1 MAEQSFDGPPPTT
14 PAGGRAAPHDAPAGA
29 RTTAPL
35 LLPGLLPLRPVPG
48 QVTEQGRRATP
59 SEALAHAC
67 YMGDRD
73 LIGRHAFEVILGAR
87 GTTTLTHS
95 PVGPWLALAASR
107 IPDPES
113 VTDIHSGWTD
123 LLARELDVVCVEA
136 YAHGIDSGADLDA
149 AIRVIWSAAFLAE
162 MHDVG
167 GVCEL
172 IDALVDAEIVWV
184 ARKVA
189 QACHDHNGRYNEV
202 SHLIKALG
210 CHAATDTRGFTGWNL
225 HGAIEGIRWSA
236 RPDAPA
242 AVLCPT
248 AARLRRLGGP
258 HLTTA
263 RDYGWAAVLDAP
275 ADDFP
280 LNGLA
285 AIARDMG
292 DTATRDMVDG
302 LLASNPVARTQ
313 ATAAPRQ
320 HLLPGLRRQFAER
333 WKGPE

>member
-1 MAEQSFDGPPPTT
+1 MTT
-14 PAGGRAAPHDAPAGA
+14 PL
-29 RTTAPL
+29 T
-35 LLPGLLPLRPVPG
+35 LPGLLPLRPVPG
-48 QVTEQGRRATP
+48 SVTDQGRQAAP
-59 SEALAHAC
+59 PEALAHAC
-67 YMGDRD
+67 YTGDRD
-73 LIGRHAFEVILGAR
+73 LIGRHAFDVILGTS
-87 GTTTLTHS
+87 GTTTAHHS

-107 IPDPES
+107 VPDPDS
-113 VTDIHSGWTD
+113 VTDIHAGWTD
-123 LLARELDVVCVEA
+123 LLTRELDVVCVEA

-149 AIRVIWSAAFLAE
+149 AIRAIWSAAFLVE
-162 MHDVG
+162 MHDFG
-167 GVCEL
+167 GVCDL
-172 IDALVDAEIVWV
+172 IDALVRAEIVWV

-189 QACHDHNGRYNEV
+189 QACHDHNGRYNEI

-210 CHAATDTRGFTGWNL
+210 YHAATDTRGFTGWNV
-225 HGAIEGIRWSA
+225 HGAFEGIRWSA

-263 RDYGWAAVLDAP
+263 RDYGTAAVLDAP

-280 LNGLA
+280 LNGLG

-302 LLASNPVARTQ
+302 LLASNSFARMH
-313 ATAAPRQ
+313 ATAAARQ
-320 HLLPGLRRQFAER
+320 HRLPGLRSRFAER